1 VNKDELLKF
10 YENRW
15 DFLESLDNGTIDF
28 SSINK
33 TNIQDSYIL
42 EKKDHPIL
50 IVGNFPK
57 FQDMEV
63 LPSSALTLLKNN
75 LESDNISFQKD
86 VVLTNSFPFALT
98 EKALGN
104 KLINRAPTQI
114 EALAGSIML
123 LREVELVQPK
133 MIIAL
138 GNSALIALKYSKC
151 EKFVKS
157 LDDLSLNFLLDTYLD
172 FLEQHIIIGYTHYP
186 SSLNMKND
194 IKLNE
199 FQRFCQNI
207 KIIREKGYRE
217 YVNSLTKKDF
227 ATFSFGDFTNSI
239 MTQIE
244 KDYKLATPKVYQE
257 YFFKMLRYQ
266 DPDRQ
271 EEIKNILLSEK

>member
-75 LESDNISFQKD
+75 LESNNISFQKD
-86 VVLTNSFPFALT
+86 VILTNSFPFALT

-123 LREVELVQPK
+123 LREIELIQPK

>member
-123 LREVELVQPK
+123 LREIELIQPK

>member
-86 VVLTNSFPFALT
+86 VILTNSFPFALT

-123 LREVELVQPK
+123 LREIELIQPK

>member
-42 EKKDHPIL
+42 EKKDNPIL

-75 LESDNISFQKD
+75 LESDNINFQRD

-207 KIIREKGYRE
+207 KTIREKGYRE